1 MIIMPNK
8 KITCPE
14 CESNNIE
21 LTEKKGSFSTY
32 KCLECKNEFDIRV
45 FIQVSLSQKEKD
57 KIKEFANKTHNSMSK
72 FCKEAILNRIE
83 DLENSKEKQTNTLS
97 QINPALIEQ
106 LTKNTQKMLELQ
118 QLTLE
123 RTSIMNGMK
132 NTLEVLLKQSTKPD
146 QEAKDIVISLF
157 KAHKS
162 LSPKEIRDKT
172 NLDEESIFIIIA
184 ELHEEDF
191 IQLTARGRYK
201 LNE

>member
-1 MIIMPNK
+1 MSNK
-8 KITCPE
+8 KLTCPE
-14 CESNNIE
+14 CKSDNIE

-32 KCLECKNEFDIRV
+32 KSIECKNEFDIRV
-45 FIQVSLSQKEKD
+45 FIQISLSKEEKD
-57 KIKEFANKTHNSMSK
+57 KIKEFAKKTHNSMSK
-72 FCKEAILNRIE
+72 FCKEAIFKRIE
-83 DLENSKEKQTNTLS
+83 DLEKPEEKQTNNIS

-146 QEAKDIVISLF
+146 QESKDLVISLF
-157 KAHKS
+157 KAHNS
-162 LSPKEIRDKT
+162 LNPKEIRDKT
-172 NLDEESIFIIIA
+172 NLDEETIFNIIA
-184 ELHEEDF
+184 ELHEENF
-191 IQLTARGRYK
+191 IQLTSRGRYK

>member
-1 MIIMPNK
+1 MSNK

-14 CESNNIE
+14 CKSENIE
-21 LTEKKGSFSTY
+21 LIEMKGSFSIY
-32 KCLECKNEFDIRV
+32 RCFKCNKEFDIRV
-45 FIQVSLSQKEKD
+45 FIQISLSQEEKD
-57 KIKEFANKTHNSMSK
+57 NIKKYAKQTNFSMSK
-72 FCKEAILNRIE
+72 FIKDAIYRRIE
-83 DLENSKEKQTNTLS
+83 DLEKPKDSQTNNLS

-123 RTSIMNGMK
+123 RTNIMNGMK

-146 QEAKDIVISLF
+146 QEAKDLVINLF
-157 KAHKS
+157 KAHNS
-162 LSPKEIRDKT
+162 LNPKEIRDKT
-172 NLDEESIFIIIA
+172 NLDEESIFNIIA